1 MLQINNWQIFCIL
14 LNITATIGF
23 VIYPNTLALSAGNN
37 SWLASLAAMIPCA
50 VLIYIYL
57 FILKKSPR
65 PFPEMLE
72 DCFGKIAGKILGLF
86 YGAAFFISA
95 AITLRLFINFV
106 ESNVLPGVPL
116 SIFTGGMVLVAYY
129 TITKGLQGVTR
140 MLELEVIIVA
150 TFAVIILLGGLTI
163 KPDLSYLLPIGQ
175 VSIKGFAVAV
185 FQSFYILGY
194 MMVILTLAYHSNSRE
209 KVGKSMFVNMFA
221 HTFYI
226 TGACLITLTQFGSY
240 HTRILNYP
248 TFILVRRISIG
259 DFLQNLDAIFVAMWT
274 LGIFATVA
282 FLWYMSCY
290 IVQKALDLKDLRII
304 ATPGTIIMGIVTVML
319 AAGTLELRFLYTR
332 VFPLFHLFFFVI
344 IPIIMAFVLAF
355 KPTPA
360 TGSGL
365 TTPIENR

>member
-1 MLQINNWQIFCIL
+1 MVQINNWQIFCIL

-23 VIYPNTLALSAGNN
+23 VIYPNTLALSSGNN
-37 SWLASLAAMIPCA
+37 SWLAVLAAMIPCTI
-50 VLIYIYL
+50 LIFLYL

-72 DCFGKIAGKILGLF
+72 DCFGKLAGKALGVL

-106 ESNVLPGVPL
+106 ESNVLPGVPI
-116 SIFTGGMVLVAYY
+116 SVFTGGMILVAYY

-150 TFAVIILLGGLTI
+150 SFAVIILIGGLTI

-175 VSIKGFAVAV
+175 ISIKGFAVAV

-209 KVGKSMFVNMFA
+209 KVGKSLFANMFV

-226 TGACLITLTQFGSY
+226 TAACLITLTQFGSY
-240 HTRILNYP
+240 HSRILSYP

-259 DFLQNLDAIFVAMWT
+259 DFLQNIDAIFVAFWT
-274 LGIFATVA
+274 LGIYATLT

-290 IVQKALDLKDLRII
+290 SVQKALDLKNLRII
-304 ATPGTIIMGIVTVML
+304 ATPGALIMGIVTIML
-319 AAGTLELRFLYTR
+319 AASTLDLRFLYTR
-332 VFPLFHLFFFVI
+332 VFPLFHLLFFII
-344 IPIIMAFVLAF
+344 IPVIMAFVLVF
-355 KPTPA
+355 KPTPVN
-360 TGSGL
+360 GSGL
-365 TTPIENR
+365 ATPIENK